1 MQKVLIA
8 PMTLATQE
16 GPYQKMLRDAGF
28 ELVYPSRPAQLT
40 EDELLRAIQG
50 VKGALAG
57 SEPYTRRIIESNR
70 DLRVIARA
78 GVGYDA
84 VDLAAANDCGVA
96 VTITPGTNH
105 DCVAEH
111 TFGLILALA
120 KDLVPQHLTVKAGQ
134 WPRRP
139 NLPLRGRNLGIA
151 GLGRIG
157 KAIAIRGASFGMRL
171 LAHEPY
177 PDQAFVAQYKI
188 TLLPFDRLL
197 AESDYLSLH
206 LPLTPDA
213 RHLINERTLG
223 LMKPTAFLINTA
235 RGGLVNENDLVHALK
250 AKRIAGAALDV
261 FEQEP
266 PLADHPFFLLDNV
279 IFTPHAAGTDLQS
292 RDDMAISAAQA
303 IISLSRG
310 EWPAEKIVNPE
321 VRKKFRW

>member
-8 PMTLATQE
+8 PMTLATQQ
-16 GPYQKMLRDAGF
+16 GPFQKALQEAGF
-28 ELVYPSRPAQLT
+28 ELVYPARPTQLT
-40 EDELLRAIQG
+40 EEELLRAIQG

-57 SEPYTRRIIESNR
+57 SEPYTRRIIESNPG
-70 DLRVIARA
+70 LRVIARA

-84 VDLAAANDCGVA
+84 VDLTAASECGVA

-120 KDLVPQHLTVKAGQ
+120 KDLIPQHLAVKAGQ
-134 WPRRP
+134 WPRQP

-157 KAIAIRGASFGMRL
+157 KAVAIRGASFGMRL
-171 LAHEPY
+171 IAHEPF
-177 PDQAFVAQYKI
+177 PDQAFVVQHKI

-197 AESDYLSLH
+197 AESDYLTLH
-206 LPLTPDA
+206 VPLTPA
-213 RHLINERTLG
+213 SRHLINQRTLA

-235 RGGLVNENDLVHALK
+235 RGGLVCEKDLVHALK
-250 AKRIAGAALDV
+250 AKQIAGAALDV

-279 IFTPHAAGTDLQS
+279 IFTPHAAGVDLQS
-292 RDDMAISAAQA
+292 RDDMAMSAAQA

-310 EWPAEKIVNPE
+310 EWPEEKVVNPQ